1 MLKKDTWKELG
12 KAIKKLVKSTIGDLG
27 KTLGLDRLSELTAE
41 VTNVYLWGS
50 Q

>member
-12 KAIKKLVKSTIGDLG
+12 KATKKLVKSTIGDLG
-27 KTLGLDRLSELTAE
+27 QTLGLDRVSEF
-41 VTNVYLWGS
+41 VTEIMNAYIWGT